1 MLDGG
6 DLSAALVW
14 DVNMLVGQLATYISK
29 QWIIIVGDMGD
40 AGSYCVRMLGE
51 TIYYSVFKVG
61 DAGSYCVRMLGETI
75 YYSVFKMGEAGK
87 VIWVIL
93 IKSFKYGVSL
103 LLVLNEWLYT
113 CGLKGIVSVVVNV
126 FDSKEFHDKVA
137 VLPGGLLGGLLGEF
151 GDDFES

>member
-14 DVNMLVGQLATYISK
+14 DVNMLVGQLATYIFK

-51 TIYYSVFKVG
+51 TIYYSVFK
-61 DAGSYCVRMLGETI
+61 
-75 YYSVFKMGEAGK
+75 MGEAGK
-87 VIWVIL
+87 AIWVIL